1 MDASAEVLLGRLN
14 RDLEMISAEQH
25 RLARRVTAVR
35 ALATRLRTGETPARI
50 QAELRWL
57 AEAEHERDEIDEE
70 SRR

>member
-1 MDASAEVLLGRLN
+1 MDAYAELLLGRVD
-14 RDLEMISAEQH
+14 RELEYLSARQH
-25 RLARRVTAVR
+25 RLARRREALR
-35 ALATRLRTGETPARI
+35 DLATRLRTGEASERI

>member
-14 RDLEMISAEQH
+14 RELELLSSQQH

-35 ALATRLRTGETPARI
+35 ELATRLRTGEAVARI

-57 AEAEHERDEIDEE
+57 AEAERERDEIDEE